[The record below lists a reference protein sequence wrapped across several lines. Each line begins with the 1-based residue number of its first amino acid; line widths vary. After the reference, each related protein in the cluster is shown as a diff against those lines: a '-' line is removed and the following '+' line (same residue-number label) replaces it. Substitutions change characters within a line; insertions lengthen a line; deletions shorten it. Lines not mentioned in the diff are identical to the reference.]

1 MVWYSSNAALL
12 EGQAV
17 CYNWDYATTPIPV
30 TLADPS
36 RFNRVETPTIL
47 NAQYFAGVAA
57 CKYAAVSGGQFIEIY
72 LPGSVCNILVAV
84 STVIGVGLLTFNVT
98 AASVGQFTYTGLPG
112 EGSAEPM
119 QTTTYVATAQK
130 CMAKL
135 QVGAP
140 SGGVELKTAVNG
152 AIVFMVGGTTLITGA
167 SIGGDCIETIID
179 GTIPGLR
186 KKIGV
191 VGTEI
196 TTNDMVVTLTNGAT
210 DDIDDVA
217 LATITWAGAGNT
229 IGKEVT
235 LEWAGAWML
244 TGRTKT
250 LPVLA

>member
-1 MVWYSSNAALL
+1 
-12 EGQAV
+12 
-17 CYNWDYATTPIPV
+17 
-30 TLADPS
+30 
-36 RFNRVETPTIL
+36 
-47 NAQYFAGVAA
+47 
-57 CKYAAVSGGQFIEIY
+57 
-72 LPGSVCNILVAV
+72 VCNIYVAV
-84 STVIGVGLLTFNVT
+84 STVAGTGLLTFSVT
-98 AASVGQFTYTGLPG
+98 AATIGQFVYAGLPG
-112 EGSAEPM
+112 EGSATPH

-135 QVGAP
+135 QEGPP

-152 AIVFMVGGTTLITGA
+152 AIVFMVGGTTLIVGA

-191 VGTEI
+191 VTTEI

-229 IGKEVT
+229 VGKEVT
-235 LEWAGAWML
+235 LEWSGAWML

-250 LPVLA
+250 LPVLG